1 MKKVKFELTLTEKG
15 SARKFNVKELRIKPA
30 EEWRKVRQ
38 EKMDELGKP
47 MRDFYQSLKEESEEL
62 RESDDENAAN
72 LQTVALEVATL
83 DAEALITQAMDAMPE
98 IRVDL
103 IVAYDPDQF
112 EEHREAMLAWAY
124 PSELEKA
131 VEALESMSYPL
142 AQRTQN

>member
-103 IVAYDPDQF
+103 IAAYDPDQF
-112 EEHREAMLAWAY
+112 EEHRETMLAWSY